1 MAKKAVASLQTG
13 AGRTQTKCIKMGR
26 SPKTGAF
33 VFKEEMVPNAE
44 VKAYFK
50 DAEYKNILRGLTPAH
65 WLRGDAGCTPAPRF
79 FLYYVKPLGRPIA
92 YFLAFRS
99 LLG

>member
-1 MAKKAVASLQTG
+1 MATKAVASLQTG

-50 DAEYKNILRGLTPAH
+50 DAE
-65 WLRGDAGCTPAPRF
+65 
-79 FLYYVKPLGRPIA
+79 
-92 YFLAFRS
+92 
-99 LLG
+99 